1 MALNTTAWSAI
12 DTARAALAT
21 ARQDTADAF
30 DAAEQAIAALADAQR
45 TLSGSDLDSFNQA
58 VTTTGDALTT
68 AKTNEATARQNM
80 LNALNSWVPTT
91 LSLDGDVS
99 RVPANAPFVMFP
111 VRIETKFGVAN
122 GGPVLFL
129 RVYPD
134 EIFLNVHE
142 TALTRDERDAAVQY
156 FENLGDHDDEGQNW
170 RELTRTLSPQRAA
183 YVLRTMQPHD
193 PGQTISITFFD
204 TDQHP
209 EHQGMLFPTPKLR
222 PSGWTRPGEAI
233 LPDRWVIQLT
243 NGAVTRSVNGPA
255 IPEPLS
261 MTADPSVA
269 EADLVDIPGTNGAQ
283 KIDPKILWTV
293 DYATAVNVGM
303 ALTIPLSAAEAAAGF
318 DRVTVIGVKT
328 SVRSDAGSVLMEK
341 LLDAHHYT
349 RGLAVVPQ
357 GSPTN
362 NTEDAPT
369 PVSRAAADPNDTF
382 HLERDPNPSWA
393 DHADR
398 RLSIIDDGDFLARAL
413 GVPNGAFLNIAG
425 ARQNPLFGSGEEGTN
440 PAGPA
445 REQVLAAAMISVLY
459 EVLFGHFGREMVGWN
474 STQQANAKTW
484 VTSFLRARGPAPAIR
499 VGTVPYGILPAL
511 SIVRWAT
518 RNTSDTGN
526 ATAQSLE
533 GLMLAPLQALRD
545 RWLRAAIAQAP
556 RVTPNSV
563 DPSADLMTALA
574 MYPSAREARVRN
586 VTKQHYAYHQTTFFG
601 FDFQSVINRTIQAVS
616 GAIQR
621 AAIPQ
626 WANKPIASLVFDAS
640 SSRFTGDLVAPPS
653 LLSETTVLT
662 GTDNYL
668 TTLASTTDIN
678 ALLGDT
684 LTVTNTK
691 ATVFYKL
698 LRHSLILEVYQV
710 ALGLLVN
717 PGVTA
722 NVAFDFGFW
731 RELISIHVSNPP
743 ATATFTPQLVLT
755 STASEISTSESIGA
769 FILDPNKFK
778 LTNWQSN
785 LEELSGVTTAE
796 LERLFTETMDLAS
809 HRLDAWLTAFATR
822 RLSEIRTLQT
832 NSTTL
837 VSPTGDY
844 LGAYGYVEN
853 LRPAT
858 RTTDPTTGLPIQ
870 AGNGGLIHA
879 PSMTHAAAAGVL
891 RNGYLTHKDEDGQKC
906 AVDLSSARAR
916 AAKLVLDEL
925 RNGQSLGAV
934 IGYRFERRL
943 QERAELIINSDPTSA
958 GAIQNYRYTLRN
970 RFPLVANK
978 QSTGPAGTTP
988 DQLAARNVVDGL
1000 ALRTAFKASPSTVNP
1015 VADLGAT
1022 AGGIVLQ
1029 ELNSLD
1035 DLVDGVSDLVTAESI
1050 LHFVRGNTSRTA
1062 GTLDAL
1068 ARGTRPPEAEM
1079 TRSVLRG
1086 SGLTYKNALL
1096 ISNSLAS
1103 NWPSTLATYRSE
1115 IDSILD
1121 LWIGALLDDP
1131 KNVVCQVTVLKTDP
1145 TTQVQTTEIRQVSLA
1160 DLSYREQRD
1169 GTSAPVSKT
1178 LRPTDVVALA
1188 RAVAQANQGSL
1199 LDRWIT
1205 TAAIEAAGEQVTGID
1220 YSRVQNN
1227 LTFPEAMEVAM
1238 TIGQLLSGA
1247 RTLRPEDLVPPG
1259 ELTSRKFELEDAAQ
1273 LGVSDFTQNV
1283 EDLVGFLQNAQDLLN
1298 AATTPTAQ
1306 RIALENASAFVASAY
1321 PSATMTDDDLA
1332 AMVPPIVA
1340 ELQSRIDQATG
1351 TPPLDPNPTPPSTAI
1366 FQRSLDI
1373 LRDVLGLDAFA
1384 TFAFNP
1390 PGPDE
1395 LAQSFASIASEL
1407 QSEPVPD
1414 APAIFLQQATE
1425 MRDGL
1430 GRWRRLSL
1438 YAGALGRPRPRL
1450 DVAQIPFVPDERW
1463 IGLPFTGTQSP
1474 PPINGFSP
1482 LIYSYGT
1489 AAPDTSTG
1497 TTWAGLLLDDWNEI
1511 LPSAEEETG
1520 IAFHYDS
1527 PGAEAPQVILVA
1539 VPSSTAQQACVN
1551 DPSIDGWQGADLS
1564 ATISET
1570 LDLAKI
1576 RSVDAQM
1583 VDFGQLF
1590 PTIYLTENTQRSY
1603 FSTSWLNQ
1611 LFTRLGLRI

>member
-12 DTARAALAT
+12 DTARAALAS
-21 ARQDTADAF
+21 ARQVTADAF
-30 DAAEQAIAALADAQR
+30 DAAEQAEAALADAQR
-45 TLSGSDLDSFNQA
+45 SLSGSDLDSFNQA
-58 VTTTGDALTT
+58 VTSTANALTT
-68 AKTNEATARQNM
+68 AKTNETTARQTM
-80 LNALNSWVPTT
+80 LTALGSWVPTT
-91 LSLDGDVS
+91 LSLDDDVK
-99 RVPANAPFVMFP
+99 RMPANAPFVMFP

-122 GGPVLFL
+122 GGPALFL

-142 TALTRDERDAAVQY
+142 TALTRDERDAAIQY
-156 FENLGDHDDEGQNW
+156 FENLGDHDDEAQNW

-193 PGQTISITFFD
+193 PGSTISITFFD
-204 TDQHP
+204 TDSHP

-233 LPDRWVIQLT
+233 LPDRWVVQLT
-243 NGAVTRSVNGPA
+243 TGSVTRSVNGPA

-261 MTADPSVA
+261 MTPDPSIA
-269 EADLVDIPGTNGAQ
+269 EGDLVVIPGTNGAQ
-283 KIDPKILWTV
+283 RIDPKILWTV
-293 DYATAVNVGM
+293 DYATAVGVGM
-303 ALTIPLSAAEAAAGF
+303 AITIPLSAAEAASGF

-328 SVRSDAGSVLMEK
+328 SVRSDAGSVMMEK

-369 PVSRAAADPNDTF
+369 PVSKAAADPDDSF

-398 RLSIIDDGDFLARAL
+398 RLSLIDDGDFLAHAF
-413 GVPNGAFLNIAG
+413 GVPNGVFLNVAG
-425 ARQNPLFGSGEEGTN
+425 ARQNPLFGSGESGTSA
-440 PAGPA
+440 AGPA
-445 REQVLAAAMISVLY
+445 REQALAASMISVLY
-459 EVLFGHFGREMVGWN
+459 EVLFGHFGREMLGWT
-474 STQQANAKTW
+474 SAQQGNAKTW
-484 VTSFLRARGPAPAIR
+484 VTSFLRARGPSPAIR

-511 SIVRWAT
+511 SIVRWGT
-518 RNTSDTGN
+518 RNTSDTPN

-533 GLMLAPLQALRD
+533 SLMLAPLQSLRE
-545 RWLRAAIAQAP
+545 RWKAAAIAQAP

-563 DPSADLMTALA
+563 DPSADMMTALA
-574 MYPSAREARVRN
+574 MYPSTRETRVRN

-601 FDFQSVINRTIQAVS
+601 FDFQSVINRVVQAVS

-621 AAIPQ
+621 AAVPQ

-668 TTLASTTDIN
+668 TTLAGTKDIN

-698 LRHSLILEVYQV
+698 LRHSLILEAYQV
-710 ALGLLVN
+710 ALGLIQ
-717 PGVTA
+717 
-722 NVAFDFGFW
+722 NVATNVAVNFGFW
-731 RELISIHVSNPP
+731 RELVSIHAPLP
-743 ATATFTPQLVLT
+743 TATFTPQLVLT
-755 STASEISTSESIGA
+755 STASEINKNEPIGT
-769 FILDPNKFK
+769 FILGDGLK
-778 LTNWQSN
+778 LINWQTS

-822 RLSEIRTLQT
+822 RLSEIRTIQT
-832 NSTTL
+832 NSTAL

-844 LGAYGYVEN
+844 LGGYGYVEN

-925 RNGQSLGAV
+925 RNGQTLGAV

-943 QERAELIINSDPTSA
+943 QERAELIISTDPTHA

-978 QSTGPAGTTP
+978 QSTGPAGSTP

-1000 ALRTAFKASPSTVNP
+1000 ALRNAFKATPSTVNP
-1015 VADLGAT
+1015 VADLGAV
-1022 AGGIVLQ
+1022 AGPIVVQ
-1029 ELNSLD
+1029 ELNGLD

-1050 LHFVRGNTSRTA
+1050 LHFVRGNASRTA

-1086 SGLTYKNALL
+1086 SGLTYKTALL
-1096 ISNSLAS
+1096 LSNGPAS
-1103 NWPSTLATYRSE
+1103 NWPSTGATYRSE
-1115 IDSILD
+1115 IDTTLD

-1131 KNVVCQVTVLKTDP
+1131 TKVVCQATVLKPDN
-1145 TTQVQTTEIRQVSLA
+1145 TTVVRPVSLA
-1160 DLSYREQRD
+1160 NLSYREQRD
-1169 GTSAPVSKT
+1169 TTSAPASKK
-1178 LRPTDVVALA
+1178 LRPTDVIALA

-1205 TAAIEAAGEQVTGID
+1205 TAAIAAAGEQVTAID
-1220 YSRVQNN
+1220 YSRVQSN

-1259 ELTSRKFELEDAAQ
+1259 ELASRKSELEDAAQ

-1283 EDLVGFLQNAQDLLN
+1283 EDLVGFLQNAHDLLN
-1298 AATTPTAQ
+1298 AAATSDAQ
-1306 RIALENASAFVASAY
+1306 RLALENASAFVASAY
-1321 PSATMTDDDLA
+1321 PSATMTDAELA
-1332 AMVPPIVA
+1332 VMAPPILA
-1340 ELQSRIDQATG
+1340 ELQSRLDQANG
-1351 TPPLDPNPTPPSTAI
+1351 TPPLDPSPAPPSTAI

-1373 LRDVLGLDAFA
+1373 LRDAFGLDAFA

-1395 LAQSFASIASEL
+1395 LKQSFASIGSDL
-1407 QSEPVPD
+1407 QSEGATD
-1414 APAIFLQQATE
+1414 APTIFLQQATE
-1425 MRDGL
+1425 MREGL
-1430 GRWRRLSL
+1430 ARWRRLSL

-1450 DVAQIPFVPDERW
+1450 DVAQIPAVPGERW
-1463 IGLPFTGTQSP
+1463 IGLPFTGEQSP
-1474 PPINGFSP
+1474 PPVNGFSP

-1489 AAPDTSTG
+1489 AAPDSSTG

-1539 VPSSTAQQACVN
+1539 VPSSTGQPCPN
-1551 DPSIDGWQGADLS
+1551 DSSIDGWQGADLS

-1603 FSTSWLNQ
+1603 FSTNWLNQ